1 MGLRGSYNMQRF
13 PNCAGNGTAFS
24 MSSRVLLGSIGLVCF
39 LQPMEGWPEA
49 VGKDKDKGEGKA

>member
-1 MGLRGSYNMQRF
+1 MQRF